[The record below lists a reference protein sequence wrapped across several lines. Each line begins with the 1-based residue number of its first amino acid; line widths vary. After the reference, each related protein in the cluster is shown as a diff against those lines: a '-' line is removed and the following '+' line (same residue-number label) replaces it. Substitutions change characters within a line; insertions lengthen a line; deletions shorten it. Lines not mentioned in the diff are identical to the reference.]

1 MNVLSLFDGM
11 SCGRIALDEL
21 GIKVDNYFACEI
33 DKYAMQISA
42 KNYPDII
49 QLGDVCDLKGKDL
62 PKIDLLI
69 GGSPCQ
75 GFSFAGKQLA
85 FDDPR
90 SLLFFEYIRL
100 LKECNPTYFLL
111 ENVRMKREHEDV
123 ISEFTG
129 FIPHTINSSLLSA
142 QSRTRLYWTNIP
154 NITQPKDKGLVLRDI
169 LEKDKEWG
177 SQPKFLEEEWNG
189 VPRGNN
195 VSDTNQKASC
205 LTASMHKGQVPLYV
219 KKYAKNIKINKPHQ
233 VGLNVEQVKVRKHKV
248 DIPNLQHLLKVY
260 KSNSKKTNKQI
271 AEETN
276 MPITKVEHWFR
287 TDSSFAIPSDD
298 IWYKLKEVLGI
309 TTDAFDKQI
318 MEFEYKD
325 GVFESTQRVYSEN
338 GKCPTLTAANSDQ
351 LIETYIDPAKPNQVG
366 VAIDITGREENKRVF
381 SEYGKSPCLTT
392 CAGGHR
398 EPKVM
403 IKKINPQKPNQ
414 INPCKKANGKQP
426 HMQDRI
432 FDVNGKSHALTR
444 EFANNTNIGTSN
456 NLYWRKLTP
465 LECERLQTVPDNYTK
480 GVSNSQ
486 RYKMLGNGWTVS
498 VIKHILKNIIDN
510 PTPAESNF
518 IKQLKLF

>member
-49 QLGDVCDLKGKDL
+49 QLGDVCDLKGTDL

-219 KKYAKNIKINKPHQ
+219 KKYAN
-233 VGLNVEQVKVRKHKV
+233 
-248 DIPNLQHLLKVY
+248 
-260 KSNSKKTNKQI
+260 
-271 AEETN
+271 
-276 MPITKVEHWFR
+276 
-287 TDSSFAIPSDD
+287 
-298 IWYKLKEVLGI
+298 
-309 TTDAFDKQI
+309 DKQI